1 MRCCVRSI
9 QIASTSTT
17 SFCGSRR
24 NYWSVDWLHIT
35 NTSYILGGIMNNI
48 INDKTKAM
56 LASYGRSV
64 LASGLALYMAGVTD
78 PKDLWTALVAAI
90 APVAIR
96 AINPNDK
103 AFGVLP
109 DAKEVEKALKA
120 AKAPARK
127 KAAPK
132 K

>member
-1 MRCCVRSI
+1 M
-9 QIASTSTT
+9 
-17 SFCGSRR
+17 
-24 NYWSVDWLHIT
+24 
-35 NTSYILGGIMNNI
+35 NTEQL
-48 INDKTKAM
+48 KAL

-64 LASGLALYMAGVTD
+64 LGAVLALYMSGVTD
-78 PKDLWTALVAAI
+78 PKTLAYSLLAAI

-103 AFGVLP
+103 AFGILP
-109 DAKEVEKALKA
+109 DAKEVEAVLKKATAK
-120 AKAPARK
+120 KAPARK

>member
-1 MRCCVRSI
+1 M
-9 QIASTSTT
+9 
-17 SFCGSRR
+17 
-24 NYWSVDWLHIT
+24 DWLHNT
-35 NTSYILGGIMNNI
+35 NTNYILGGIMNNI
-48 INDKTKAM
+48 INDKIKAM

-109 DAKEVEKALKA
+109 DAKEVDKALKA
-120 AKAPARK
+120 AKAPVRK
-127 KAAPK
+127 KAAAK

>member
-1 MRCCVRSI
+1 MN
-9 QIASTSTT
+9 TT
-17 SFCGSRR
+17 Q
-24 NYWSVDWLHIT
+24 L
-35 NTSYILGGIMNNI
+35 
-48 INDKTKAM
+48 KAL

-103 AFGVLP
+103 AFGILP
-109 DAKEVEKALKA
+109 DASSVEEALKA
-120 AKAPARK
+120 AKAPVRKSSAVRANATK
-127 KAAPK
+127 KAAEK